1 MFLQLKESPRWGVR
15 CSREAA
21 FRRGGDA
28 QGQGA
33 GDTATSATPGFICT
47 LQTFSHPI
55 FHALISLLCPAPLH
69 NISYEPHRPFFSLCA
84 NRCAAGERNVSKI
97 RKRKRFVFNSSGEGD
112 PILPHGIVLATVMIF
127 TWLNGNETVLEDHRT
142 QRYCLMNDYQ
152 VNPLGTTSRA
162 PPCAPSND
170 NHPLPT
176 DVPIL
181 LTYGHMFITSYVL
194 YSSLTNTFPI
204 CICFLGLL

>member
-47 LQTFSHPI
+47 LQIFSHPI

-84 NRCAAGERNVSKI
+84 NHCAAGERNVSKI